1 MKKYKNKIISG
12 ILILLVIAISFF
24 SKGNDTEEKN
34 PPEKNLP
41 VVTETAEPKKTEEV
55 IINPTQEDIKER
67 DEDKKS
73 KQDEVEHKS
82 VKEEAVISET
92 VPEATENIKPS
103 CTISVRCDTILN
115 NISQL
120 NPEKKGIL
128 PEDGIILSEN
138 VVYFNEGE
146 SAFDVLL
153 REMKNRKI
161 HLEFSKTPAYNSVYI
176 EGIANIYEF
185 DCGDLSGWMYKV
197 NGEFTEYSSSLYML
211 KDGDKIEF
219 LYSCAMGADIGKTY
233 F

>member
-1 MKKYKNKIISG
+1 MKKYKNKIIAG

-24 SKGNDTEEKN
+24 STGNDTEEKN

-82 VKEEAVISET
+82 
-92 VPEATENIKPS
+92 TENIKPS